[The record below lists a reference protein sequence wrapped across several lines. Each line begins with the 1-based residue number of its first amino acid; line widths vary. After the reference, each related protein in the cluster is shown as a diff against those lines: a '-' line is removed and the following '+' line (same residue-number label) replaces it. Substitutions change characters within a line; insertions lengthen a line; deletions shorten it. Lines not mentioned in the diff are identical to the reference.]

1 MNQDFAEMLGALCDQ
16 QAEFLVVGAY
26 AMAAHGFP
34 RATGDIDIWVRPTP
48 ENAEKVWQALMTFG
62 SPLFNLTKQDLC
74 DPGVVFQIG
83 LPPNRIDILTRITGV
98 EFEKAWGDRLQITI
112 QDRTI
117 PVLGRQDLIHN
128 KLTTGRPKD
137 LGDAETLKNG

>member
-1 MNQDFAEMLGALCDQ
+1 MLGALCDQ

-48 ENAEKVWQALMTFG
+48 ENAEKVWAALLAFG

-74 DPGVVFQIG
+74 EPGIVFQMG

-98 EFEKAWGDRLQITI
+98 EFEQAWGERLEIVLEG
-112 QDRTI
+112 RSI
-117 PVLGRQDLIHN
+117 PVLGRDDLLHN
-128 KLTTGRPKD
+128 KLSTGRTKD
-137 LGDAETLKNG
+137 LVDAQMLDGGSGI

>member
-34 RATGDIDIWVRPTP
+34 RATGDIDLWVRPTP
-48 ENAEKVWQALMTFG
+48 ANAEKVWKALEVFG

-74 DPGVVFQIG
+74 DPGMVFQIG
-83 LPPNRIDILTRITGV
+83 LPPSRIDLLTRITGV
-98 EFEKAWGDRLQITI
+98 EFDAAWAGRLEI
-112 QDRTI
+112 QVQGRTI
-117 PVLGRQDLIHN
+117 PVLGRKELLQN
-128 KLTTGRPKD
+128 KLSTGRPKD
-137 LGDAETLKNG
+137 LVDAQSLQKG